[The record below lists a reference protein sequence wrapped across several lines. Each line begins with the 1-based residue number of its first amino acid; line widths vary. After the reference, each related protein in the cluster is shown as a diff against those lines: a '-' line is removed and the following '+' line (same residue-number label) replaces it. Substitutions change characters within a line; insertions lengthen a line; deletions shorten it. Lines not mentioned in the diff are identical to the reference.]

1 MNKGNLFQLIQV
13 YSIFAYP
20 WSYEIA
26 IDVSSNLML
35 VLFVLSWVYVTINTN

>member
-1 MNKGNLFQLIQV
+1 MHKGNLFQLIQV
-13 YSIFAYP
+13 CSTFTYP

-35 VLFVLSWVYVTINTN
+35 VLFVLSWAYVTVNTN

>member
-13 YSIFAYP
+13 YSIFTSP